1 MKRRLLL
8 LASLASPLVPDLARA
23 QRRESLRN
31 PLRLGVDHALAE
43 SGLAGSLQR
52 AFGRDTGIAV
62 QLVPGPALQL
72 LGALE
77 RGEIDATLTNT
88 PAAEV
93 KLSDQGLAHDRR
105 GIANASFVIVGPAP
119 GGKAGDPAGIA
130 GGRDA
135 AQALQQI
142 QAAAL
147 AAPPGALQFVSAGDG
162 SGAHVI
168 EQSLWRAARLAP
180 AAPWYVSAEMNKPLI
195 AQARELSAYAV
206 VERGSWAAQG
216 GKPLAL
222 LVEGDPLLAVAVHYM
237 RSFHLNHPAG
247 KIFAN
252 WIAGRKGRRVV
263 ASQHGYIAPRR

>member
-8 LASLASPLVPDLARA
+8 LASLASPLVPVPARA

-31 PLRLGVDHALAE
+31 PLRLGVDQSLAE

-62 QLVPGPALQL
+62 QLVPGPALPL

-93 KLSDQGLAHDRR
+93 KLADQGLAHDRR
-105 GIANASFVIVGPAP
+105 GIANSSFVIVGPAP
-119 GGKAGDPAGIA
+119 GGKSGDPAGIA

-135 AQALQQI
+135 ALALQQI

-147 AAPPGALQFVSAGDG
+147 AAPGALQFVSAGDG

-168 EQSLWRAARLAP
+168 EQSLWRAAKLAP
-180 AAPWYVSAEMNKPLI
+180 APPWYLSAERNKPLI

-252 WIAGRKGRRVV
+252 WIAGRKGRRIV
-263 ASQHGYIAPRR
+263 ASQRGYVAPQR